1 MRLRKV
7 SASAAILLASGSA
20 AFGLGFPTTSWTN
33 PAGGSWQNSANWS
46 NGVGGN
52 AGAAVFNLNSAG
64 YTATLN
70 ASVGIYTPTG
80 MAVENDI
87 VTVNMNGFGITTPTL
102 SVGAPAGEESSLTL
116 VGPGTVTLTG
126 SGTTGQGS
134 GAFGGGPLT
143 LNGATIRQSGLDQGE
158 GFNGH
163 DLLVENGGLIVFSEP
178 NGPYTISNSTF
189 NNGSVSGS
197 FDTSVGINNVT
208 LSNNSSVR
216 AQSVTVDNATIGGS
230 SNLSGNTSMSIFGTL
245 NLLAGGGAGGVDAT
259 NVNGAVNIYAG
270 GQLGGTG
277 INVSGGETIMVE
289 LNASVNGPMF
299 EPQSSNGGILDFTL
313 QSGFTPT
320 VGEVFPIFAS
330 FGQYGDTGTFASV
343 TVPALPGGESWD
355 ISHLYTNGTITVV
368 PEPIGAG
375 LMICGIALMLRRRR
389 QIRNV
394 NN

>member
-1 MRLRKV
+1 MLV
-7 SASAAILLASGSA
+7 VASSA
-20 AFGLGFPTTSWTN
+20 AFAQSGFPTTSWTN

-126 SGTTGQGS
+126 LGTTGQGS

-158 GFNGH
+158 SFNGH

-178 NGPYTISNSTF
+178 NFTPYTISNSTF
-189 NNGSVSGS
+189 NNGSVSGGVAS
-197 FDTSVGINNVT
+197 ESSVGINNVT
-208 LSNNSSVR
+208 LSNNSSIGVVNL
-216 AQSVTVDNATIGGS
+216 SVGNATVGGS
-230 SNLSGNTSMSIFGTL
+230 YISGSTSITISGTL
-245 NLLAGGGAGGVDAT
+245 NLLAGGSASGVDAT
-259 NVNGAVNIYAG
+259 NVNGPVNIYAG
-270 GQLGGTG
+270 GHLGGTE

-289 LNASVNGPMF
+289 LNASVNGAMF
-299 EPQSSNGGILDFTL
+299 QPHSSNSGILDFTL

-320 VGEVFPIFAS
+320 VGEVFPIFAA

-343 TVPALPGGESWD
+343 TVPALPGDESWD
-355 ISHLYTNGTITVV
+355 ISHLYMNGTITVV
-368 PEPIGAG
+368 PEPASLVIAAAG
-375 LMICGIALMLRRRR
+375 LCLVSRRRR
-389 QIRNV
+389 SGAFV
-394 NN
+394 P